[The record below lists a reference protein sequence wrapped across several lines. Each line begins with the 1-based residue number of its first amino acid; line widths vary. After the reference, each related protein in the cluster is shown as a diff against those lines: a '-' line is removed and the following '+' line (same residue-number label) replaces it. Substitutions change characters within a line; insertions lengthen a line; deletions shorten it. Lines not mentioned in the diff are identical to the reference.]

1 MANAI
6 DAMSYDLIL
15 TGVQAVDDRDGQ
27 IGVLLANYLGVPH
40 VSVVTGVTVDGG
52 KAVVHKEY
60 SGGVMAEFEVD
71 LPAVLGI
78 QAARE
83 TPRYVAVSRVR
94 QATKEGTLEEIEAGD
109 IAVDTGSIV
118 RRIMKPEKGMR
129 AEMIEGSP
137 QEIADKIIV
146 LMKEKGLKK

>member
-1 MANAI
+1 
-6 DAMSYDLIL
+6 MSYCKKEWRTIFRS
-15 TGVQAVDDRDGQ
+15 VCR
-27 IGVLLANYLGVPH
+27 VPH
-40 VSVVTGVTVDGG
+40 VSVVTGVKADGN
-52 KAVVHKEY
+52 KAVVNKEY
-60 SGGVMAEFEVD
+60 SGGMMAEFEVD

-94 QATKEGTLEEIEAGD
+94 QVTKEATLDEVEAGD
-109 IAVDTGSIV
+109 VAIAVGSTV
-118 RRIMKPEKGMR
+118 RRMMKPEKGTR

-137 QEIADKIIV
+137 EEIADKIIA